1 MAYTVKQL
9 AKLSGVS
16 VRTLHYYDEI
26 GLLKPA
32 YYGDNGYRYYEREQ
46 LLQLQSILFYRELD
60 VPLADL
66 QTLLAA
72 GSEDKI
78 QTLQGHR
85 RHLLEK
91 KDRLD
96 MLVTTIDRTIRQL
109 KGDADMS
116 DEELYRGFDARKQEQ
131 YEKEI
136 RAKYGDKPVDESKSR
151 VKDWN
156 SGDYEA
162 VQKEYDQLHRA
173 FTGLLEQG
181 AQPDEEEVQE
191 LVRRHYD
198 VVSRFYDP
206 SPAMYS
212 GLGDLYVEH
221 PDFRKLY
228 DSYHPRLADYMREAM
243 QLFAARQQ
251 QAAD

>member
-9 AKLSGVS
+9 AELSDVS

-66 QTLLAA
+66 QRLLAA
-72 GSEDKI
+72 ESEDKI
-78 QTLQGHR
+78 QTLHEHR

-91 KDRLD
+91 KDRLE
-96 MLVTTIDRTIRQL
+96 MLVATIDSTIRQL
-109 KGDADMS
+109 KGDEDMS
-116 DEELYRGFDARKQEQ
+116 DKELYRGFDAQKQEQ
-131 YEKEI
+131 YEREM
-136 RAKYGDKPVDESKSR
+136 RTKYGDKPVDESTSR
-151 VKDWN
+151 LKDWN
-156 SGDYEA
+156 NKDYEA
-162 VQKEYDQLHRA
+162 VQEEYDQLHRA
-173 FTGLLEQG
+173 FTQLLEQG
-181 AQPDEEEVQE
+181 LQPSEEEVQK
-191 LVRRHYD
+191 LVKQHYD

-206 SPAMYS
+206 SPEMYS

-228 DSYHPRLADYMREAM
+228 DSYHPRLADYMRQAM
-243 QLFAARQQ
+243 RLFAARMQP
-251 QAAD
+251 